1 MAEHDIHERAAGI
14 FAPDTMLASQYFDRI
29 RRRKDLT
36 GEQRLMCA
44 IIEDAVETYLKHAA
58 TSRRDLAERF
68 TEVERWIESEDR
80 SYLYAFETICDY
92 LGLDG
97 PYLRRG
103 LHRLKARARG
113 ETAPALAAALPVD
126 VPESRRAMNE

>member
-1 MAEHDIHERAAGI
+1 MPEPDIHERAAGI
-14 FAPDTMLASQYFDRI
+14 FAPDTMLASQYFDRM
-29 RRRKDLT
+29 RRRKDLS

-44 IIEDAVETYLKHAA
+44 VIEDAVDMYLKHVAA
-58 TSRRDLAERF
+58 TRRDLVERF
-68 TEVERWIESEDR
+68 AEVERWIESEDR

-103 LHRLKARARG
+103 LYRWKAKARG
-113 ETAPALAAALPVD
+113 ETAAAPAAAASLD
-126 VPESRRAMNE
+126 APESRRAMNE